1 MGGADPTVLSWK
13 GRLGAV
19 HTHSSDA
26 WGPQPIGQAPATVTA
41 ALGTPTGLPAEPE
54 DWSSSGAPR
63 KCCHLPYLPWAS
75 DSPPPQTWKPT
86 QKESLSEGRHWSL
99 CEPAR
104 SRVIQRPMA
113 VLSAVLARQADSLSI
128 WEGSASPCD
137 LPAAVQVLPFVPGF
151 LRLEEG

>member
-1 MGGADPTVLSWK
+1 MP
-13 GRLGAV
+13 LGSV
-19 HTHSSDA
+19 VTSHTCP
-26 WGPQPIGQAPATVTA
+26 GPQT
-41 ALGTPTGLPAEPE
+41 
-54 DWSSSGAPR
+54 GAP
-63 KCCHLPYLPWAS
+63 P
-75 DSPPPQTWKPT
+75 PPPQTWKPT

-137 LPAAVQVLPFVPGF
+137 LPAAVQVLPLVPGF

>member
-19 HTHSSDA
+19 HTHSSDS

-75 DSPPPQTWKPT
+75 DSPPPKP
-86 QKESLSEGRHWSL
+86 GN
-99 CEPAR
+99 
-104 SRVIQRPMA
+104 
-113 VLSAVLARQADSLSI
+113 
-128 WEGSASPCD
+128 
-137 LPAAVQVLPFVPGF
+137 LPRKKAF
-151 LRLEEG
+151 LRVATGHCVSQQGAVSFKGPWQFCQRSWPGRRIASAFGREAHPPVTSRPLSKCCPSSLDF